1 MQFLSPALRWT
12 ARAAVLL
19 ALGLFI
25 GRWLAD
31 PGKARMFDFS
41 SFYMAAQA
49 ASQGADIYDTAALNE
64 SAAGQG
70 LRVYVFPYVYPPFLA
85 FVLQPLGNLAIDA
98 ARLVWLCINL
108 AAIPLIVLLAGL
120 TATKRAAAGSPGGD
134 LALLLS
140 AALVF
145 VLPFYDNIDMGQV
158 NLLVLLF
165 LSLSLFLFSRERDW
179 ASGAMLG
186 VAVMIKVS
194 PAVLLLYFLVRGRI
208 KVVLGSLASVATLA
222 AASLLLGAGGAWGRF
237 FATLPEMSHATAK
250 RGMLPPGS
258 YPNFALA
265 GLMSRIF
272 PEDLPVAR
280 ISTQVL
286 LALLAAGL
294 AYGVWRMRSERA
306 RDLMVLPF
314 LVLMVVSSPFAY
326 LHHVAYLLP
335 GAALALTWALLG
347 VRSPVVSPMRR
358 MAWFLAL
365 LAPLALASVQFPDRY
380 GRWDLSPLAAKYLT
394 SLNLYALLLLMAVGL
409 ALARREREEQ
419 EGAGA
424 RFTAPSRLATAGSQ
438 ERPE

>member
-1 MQFLSPALRWT
+1 MKLSFSPALRLT
-12 ARAAVLL
+12 VRAAVLL
-19 ALGLFI
+19 ALALFI

-49 ASQGADIYDTAALNE
+49 ASQGADLYDTAGLNE
-64 SAAGQG
+64 SAASQG
-70 LRVYVFPYVYPPFLA
+70 LRAYVFPYVYPPFLA
-85 FVLQPLGNLAIDA
+85 FVLQPLGNLPIDS
-98 ARLVWLCINL
+98 ARLVWIWINL
-108 AAIPLIVLLAGL
+108 AAIPLIVLLAAL
-120 TATKRAAAGSPGGD
+120 TARSKAGNAGGD
-134 LALLLS
+134 LALLLA

-165 LSLSLFLFSRERDW
+165 LSLSFFLFSRERDW

-208 KVVLGSLASVATLA
+208 KVVFGSLASVATLA

-237 FATLPEMSHATAK
+237 FASLPEMSHATAK
-250 RGMLPPGS
+250 PGMLPPGF

-347 VRSPVVSPMRR
+347 VRIPVISPIRR
-358 MAWFLAL
+358 TAWFLAL

-380 GRWDLSPLAAKYLT
+380 DRWNLSPLAAKYLT
-394 SLNLYALLLLMAVGL
+394 SLNLYALLLLMAVVL
-409 ALARREREEQ
+409 ALAWRV
-419 EGAGA
+419 
-424 RFTAPSRLATAGSQ
+424 ATAGPQ